1 MQFSTH
7 WHGLSVAPKKKQAT
21 RSLLNQAAVAM
32 SEENQNKKSNW
43 ERDRE
48 AEREAVQRFAMLPVR
63 CDVIWRNEAKLGI
76 ATTTN
81 SRKQI
86 TRIEGQRKSVA
97 KVPLSNNC
105 PHACVCM
112 YASTHK
118 QLFVCSISQA
128 RVARPALATCCQH
141 TNHITKCQ
149 RARRRS
155 LSILCAR
162 SSLAHSFSQSVCLSA
177 SRSLS
182 LSENMFVFTFAFV
195 FAFLLDL
202 HTQYIT
208 SARDNTHKHT
218 ERVRWRDWE
227 SEVSRL
233 ACWWCVCVLLLL
245 ENIWFLC
252 SLCSQSVGNV
262 CSHVCVCEW
271 FCLWSRAHIHIHLAH
286 NRRAFTR
293 THTLTH

>member
-7 WHGLSVAPKKKQAT
+7 WHGLNVAPKKKQAT

-63 CDVIWRNEAKLGI
+63 CDVIWRNEAKLGM

-182 LSENMFVFTFAFV
+182 LCLKTCLS
-195 FAFLLDL
+195 
-202 HTQYIT
+202 
-208 SARDNTHKHT
+208 
-218 ERVRWRDWE
+218 
-227 SEVSRL
+227 
-233 ACWWCVCVLLLL
+233 LLLL
-245 ENIWFLC
+245 LFLRFFLTCIHNI
-252 SLCSQSVGNV
+252 
-262 CSHVCVCEW
+262 
-271 FCLWSRAHIHIHLAH
+271 
-286 NRRAFTR
+286 
-293 THTLTH
+293 

>member
-1 MQFSTH
+1 MCEYVLLTPFT
-7 WHGLSVAPKKKQAT
+7 VAHSICNSRHTDTASMWPQKRSRQPGRYLIRQLLPCRRRT
-21 RSLLNQAAVAM
+21 RTRRAI
-32 SEENQNKKSNW
+32 ER

-48 AEREAVQRFAMLPVR
+48 AERDAVQRFAMLPVR
-63 CDVIWRNEAKLGI
+63 CDVIWRNEAKLGM

-182 LSENMFVFTFAFV
+182 LCLKTCLS
-195 FAFLLDL
+195 
-202 HTQYIT
+202 
-208 SARDNTHKHT
+208 
-218 ERVRWRDWE
+218 
-227 SEVSRL
+227 
-233 ACWWCVCVLLLL
+233 LLLL
-245 ENIWFLC
+245 LFLRFFLTCIHNI
-252 SLCSQSVGNV
+252 
-262 CSHVCVCEW
+262 
-271 FCLWSRAHIHIHLAH
+271 
-286 NRRAFTR
+286 
-293 THTLTH
+293 

>member
-7 WHGLSVAPKKKQAT
+7 WHGLNVAPKKKQAT

-162 SSLAHSFSQSVCLSA
+162 SSLHTLSVSQSVCLPLA
-177 SRSLS
+177 LS
-182 LSENMFVFTFAFV
+182 LSVW
-195 FAFLLDL
+195 
-202 HTQYIT
+202 
-208 SARDNTHKHT
+208 K
-218 ERVRWRDWE
+218 
-227 SEVSRL
+227 
-233 ACWWCVCVLLLL
+233 
-245 ENIWFLC
+245 
-252 SLCSQSVGNV
+252 
-262 CSHVCVCEW
+262 HVCLY
-271 FCLWSRAHIHIHLAH
+271 FCFCFCVSSWPAYTIY
-286 NRRAFTR
+286 N
-293 THTLTH
+293 